1 MNITLKWILVI
12 ALALTLGVGAVY
24 AATVLTLPASVTVKA
39 PATIATNLSS
49 VDFEDITQ
57 GTSKNM
63 TLTIT
68 NTGGTTSNVL
78 TLSASGLP
86 TGLTLTSDIPT
97 AFTLAAADYFDA
109 TLTITATITAPLGV
123 TSFSIIID
131 EA

>member
-109 TLTITATITAPLGV
+109 TLTITATTTAPLGV